1 MSATDLDYW
10 VANRAAILD
19 AIEKQ
24 GFKLMSNKDG
34 FWLVAA
40 RPKTSDEAFRKKKL
54 TMQMVAPVSLGYAE
68 GWKAGYD
75 AGKADSQ

>member
-1 MSATDLDYW
+1 MTTESYW
-10 VANRAAILD
+10 IENRAAILD

-34 FWLVAA
+34 FWLVPDH
-40 RPKTSDEAFRKKKL
+40 PKNGDEAFRKKKL
-54 TMQMVAPVSLGYAE
+54 TGQLVAPVLSGYAE

-75 AGKADSQ
+75 AAKAESQ